1 MSDLRSGRIGARAF
15 AVPSTSKR
23 FRRPT
28 DAVLLAL
35 SLVLIVVAAD
45 QVGDPGDLEA
55 AFADWLAAL
64 PSLFDFLWAAAY
76 DLVQIWIA
84 VIAVLA
90 VLRRR
95 WRLLRDWAV
104 GLAITTAGV
113 ALVGWI
119 VDDSASNVFDGI
131 GRADDAVA
139 FPSLALAAGA
149 ATVTV
154 ANPYFVDPLRKF
166 GRWLIGVAWLSSV
179 ILTEA
184 VPGEALGA
192 LAIGWAAGALVHL
205 AFGSPDATPSLD
217 DLATSLRS
225 IGVDA
230 APTAVTVRNG
240 ATTARAQ
247 TPEGREIDI
256 QVHGRDSWDSQFFVK
271 LWRLVFYRSGGRN
284 VTVSRRRQVEH
295 QAYLTLF
302 AEREGAS
309 VTPFVAAAADER
321 GNALFVTERV
331 GPGFDHAVDAIT
343 DELIAGAW
351 LTLARLHDVGIR
363 HGDITPDDLQVADGR
378 VHFGGFDRAMIDWA
392 DTSRQL
398 DEAQL
403 LASTAVAVGA
413 DRAIGAAAT
422 ALGVEQLTEMTTFL
436 QQAAMPPAL
445 RRALDHAHLD
455 IDDLRAAAVAHVGAE
470 EQELQTIRR
479 FSVGNVVMWVL
490 LAVVAYGIVGAVQS
504 VGLQSIVDAITE
516 ATPTIVLLAFVV
528 GQTPRFAGA
537 FAVSQAAPIPVPL
550 GRLTLLEFA
559 ITFVNLAVPS
569 TAARVAVNIR
579 FFQRNGL
586 DRTTAIAVGGLDSVA
601 GFVAQI
607 SLILAIVGFGLGSL
621 NLDISADAP
630 DFTGRLLLV
639 AIVAV
644 AIGIAVVAVVPR
656 FRDPVVSV
664 ARTTWAR
671 VGPLLSSPR
680 RLISVIAANLL
691 VQLLFSLTIYTVL
704 RAYGQDVGFADAVLV
719 NVTVALFAG
728 LMPVPGG
735 VGVTEAAL
743 TAGFVA
749 IGVDSATAMAAAITY
764 RLVTFYTPPLLGY
777 FAMRSLRQQR
787 LL

>member
-1 MSDLRSGRIGARAF
+1 
-15 AVPSTSKR
+15 VPSTSKR

-28 DAVLLAL
+28 DAVLLTL

-45 QVGDPGDLEA
+45 QAGDPGKNET
-55 AFADWLAAL
+55 AFAAWLTTL
-64 PSLFDFLWAAAY
+64 PGLFDFFWEATY

-90 VLRRR
+90 ALRKR

-104 GLAITTAGV
+104 SLAITTAGV
-113 ALVGWI
+113 ALVGWL
-119 VDDSASNVFDGI
+119 VDDSTSNLFDGI
-131 GRADDAVA
+131 GRVDDAVA
-139 FPSLALAAGA
+139 FPPFALAAGA

-154 ANPYFVDPLRKF
+154 ANPYLVDPLRKF
-166 GRWLIGVAWLSSV
+166 GRWLISVAWLSAV
-179 ILTEA
+179 ILTETA
-184 VPGEALGA
+184 PIEALGTV
-192 LAIGWAAGALVHL
+192 AIGWAAGALVHL
-205 AFGSPDATPSLD
+205 VFGSPDATPSLD

-230 APTAVTVRNG
+230 TPTDVTVRNG
-240 ATTARAQ
+240 VTAARAR
-247 TPEGREIDI
+247 TPEGREIDV

-284 VTVSRRRQVEH
+284 VTVNRQRQVEH
-295 QAYLTLF
+295 QAYVTLL

-309 VTPFVAAAADER
+309 VAPVVAAAVDER
-321 GNALFVTERV
+321 GNALFVAERV
-331 GPGFDHAVDAIT
+331 GPGFDRTDEAIT

-351 LTLARLHDVGIR
+351 LSLARLHDVGIR

-413 DRAIGAAAT
+413 DRAIEAASA
-422 ALGVEQLTEMTTFL
+422 ALGVERLTEMTTFL

-445 RRALDHAHLD
+445 RRALADADLD
-455 IDDLRAAAVAHVGAE
+455 IDDLRTAAVAHVGAE

-479 FSVGNVVMWVL
+479 FSVGNIVMWVL
-490 LAVVAYGIVGAVQS
+490 LAVVAYGMVGAIQS
-504 VGLQSIVDAITE
+504 VGLESIIDAITE
-516 ATPTIVLLAFVV
+516 ASPAILLLAFIV
-528 GQTPRFAGA
+528 GQTPRLAGA
-537 FAVSQAAPIPVPL
+537 FAVSKAAPIPVPL

-621 NLDISADAP
+621 NLDISTDPP
-630 DFTGRLLLV
+630 DFTGRLLL
-639 AIVAV
+639 IAV
-644 AIGIAVVAVVPR
+644 VGIAIGIAVVAFVPK

-664 ARTTWAR
+664 ARTTWER

-680 RLISVIAANLL
+680 RLISVILANLL

-704 RAYGQDVGFADAVLV
+704 RAYGQDVGFADVVLV
-719 NVTVALFAG
+719 NVSVALFAG

-735 VGVTEAAL
+735 IGVTEAAL

-749 IGVDSATAMAAAITY
+749 IGVDSATAMAAALTY
-764 RLVTFYTPPLLGY
+764 RLVTFYTPPLFGY